1 MKILVIDDEEDIRRT
16 VCMSLARVGKM
27 EVSDAAT
34 GIEGLELARQERP
47 DAVLLDVMMPGMDGT
62 AVLAALRKDPMTAEI
77 PVIFLTAGLA
87 PGELLRLQSLG
98 AMGIIAK
105 PFDPMTLSLQIKEL
119 LA

>member
-1 MKILVIDDEEDIRRT
+1 MEE
-16 VCMSLARVGKM
+16 RVD
-27 EVSDAAT
+27 V
-34 GIEGLELARQERP
+34 
-47 DAVLLDVMMPGMDGT
+47 VLLAGLMPGMDGT
-62 AVLAALRKDPMTAEI
+62 AVLGALLQDPMTAEI

-105 PFDPMTLSLQIKEL
+105 PFDPMTLALQIKEL